1 MIVEHL
7 KGIIKYIFY
16 FLIVKRYL
24 SFDTYF
30 EKSPRKYISQLF
42 VFQKKFKNSLKDR

>member
-1 MIVEHL
+1 MIVEYL

-16 FLIVKRYL
+16 FQIVKKYL

-30 EKSPRKYISQLF
+30 EKSPHNINMHHNYLYLKTS
-42 VFQKKFKNSLKDR
+42 KKVH